1 MVLPIDGP
9 IPGANYTSDTR
20 NYPWH
25 RPPEYSDYDD
35 AIEYLIGK
43 INEPESQDLVMSL
56 LALKMDVTSV
66 VTSLLLQSISK
77 GKIPIDLAILIA
89 GPVARYI
96 SIIADEAGVKHKMT
110 VQTAGKMR
118 ITPTSL
124 KMSLGIIDGGKA
136 PAAPVK
142 APAAPVKEPAPA
154 AGGLMG
160 KPKIED
166 ITTASAEE
174 QSAMLGSNNEE
185 PDNGLA

>member
-25 RPPEYSDYDD
+25 RPPEYTDYDD

-142 APAAPVKEPAPA
+142 EAAPA

-166 ITTASAEE
+166 VTTASAEE
-174 QSAMLGSNNEE
+174 QSAMLGSNDEE